1 MRAFHPAVRAWF
13 ERRFPEGPTPAQTEG
28 WPEIAAGRNTLIAA
42 PTGSGKTLAG
52 FLVCIDALYRAA
64 DRGDVVEGA
73 TQVVYVSPLKALAVD
88 VQQNLE
94 TPLREI
100 AEIAAEMGMTLPA
113 LRAEVRTGDTTQS
126 MRAAMIKRP
135 PNFLVTTPESLYLLV
150 TAQRSRA
157 ALTTVTTI
165 IVDEIHAVA
174 RDKRGSHLAVTLER
188 LERLCAQRPVRI
200 GLSATQRPIETVAR
214 LLVGAGPSRSN
225 ADGSPRCAI
234 VDVGHRRALDVAIE
248 LPSGELEAVASRE
261 QLGEVLDAIA
271 AHVRAHRTT
280 LVFVNTRRMAERVAH
295 SARRATRRRRG
306 CGAPRQP
313 LEGAPSACR
322 VTAARRRVARARRD
336 RVTGARHRHRSH
348 RDGVSDRV
356 AAQHR
361 HVPAARRPLRAT
373 AAVAPPRAASIR

>member
-1 MRAFHPAVRAWF
+1 MRAFHPAVQAWF
-13 ERRFPEGPTPAQTEG
+13 ERRFPEGPTAAQAGG
-28 WPEIAAGRNTLIAA
+28 WPHIAAGEHTLIAA

-52 FLVCIDALYRAA
+52 FLIAIDALYQAA
-64 DRGDVVEGA
+64 ARGEAVEGI

-88 VQQNLE
+88 IQQNLE

-100 AEIAAEMGMTLPA
+100 AAVAAEMGMSLPT

-188 LERLCAQRPVRI
+188 LERLCARPPVRI

-214 LLVGAGPSRSN
+214 LLVGAGLGRSG
-225 ADGSPRCAI
+225 AQGSPSC
-234 VDVGHRRALDVAIE
+234 L
-248 LPSGELEAVASRE
+248 L
-261 QLGEVLDAIA
+261 
-271 AHVRAHRTT
+271 
-280 LVFVNTRRMAERVAH
+280 
-295 SARRATRRRRG
+295 
-306 CGAPRQP
+306 
-313 LEGAPSACR
+313 
-322 VTAARRRVARARRD
+322 
-336 RVTGARHRHRSH
+336 
-348 RDGVSDRV
+348 
-356 AAQHR
+356 
-361 HVPAARRPLRAT
+361 
-373 AAVAPPRAASIR
+373 

>member
-1 MRAFHPAVRAWF
+1 MSEMRAFHPAVRTWLG
-13 ERRFPEGPTPAQTEG
+13 RRRPEGPSPAQSQC

-64 DRGDVVEGA
+64 DRGEVVEGT

-100 AEIAAEMGMTLPA
+100 AEIAAEMGMTLPT

-188 LERLCAQRPVRI
+188 LERLSARPPVRI
-200 GLSATQRPIETVAR
+200 GLSATQRPIETIAR

-225 ADGSPRCAI
+225 PDGSPRCAI

-248 LPSGELEAVASRE
+248 LPS
-261 QLGEVLDAIA
+261 
-271 AHVRAHRTT
+271 
-280 LVFVNTRRMAERVAH
+280 
-295 SARRATRRRRG
+295 
-306 CGAPRQP
+306 
-313 LEGAPSACR
+313 
-322 VTAARRRVARARRD
+322 
-336 RVTGARHRHRSH
+336 
-348 RDGVSDRV
+348 
-356 AAQHR
+356 
-361 HVPAARRPLRAT
+361 
-373 AAVAPPRAASIR
+373 